1 MKLFRKI
8 FIQVMLGIL
17 LVSQATLVYTLL
29 ESRRQTVEDTEK
41 YETQVFNNCLRE
53 FNSSAGNL
61 SNISDYT
68 EKTEDRKY
76 LAAIYAFRQSFGSRA
91 ALYLPSEN
99 RELFNSSPYEL
110 DYEKVSEQLEKWG
123 FYPIETE
130 GRHILVMKAWITIGG
145 VNYGVVYCVNVSDVY
160 QRTEDL
166 YLKGLAMTFG
176 LLLAVGALLYWG
188 IYRSIRP
195 LVELKNA
202 ASEIAGG
209 HYGVL
214 VQVQG
219 KDEIAELGK
228 SFNYMSAEIQA
239 RIKELEQVNQAQLR
253 LIGSLAH
260 ELKTPMTAI
269 IGYADTL
276 LTVRLSEERREKAL
290 TYIGKECR
298 RLSRLSVKMLELTGL
313 YQEGGQKIDKKTTS
327 VEELLKNV
335 EGLTRFKLQEKNI
348 TLETSCE
355 PSDLAWSMDED
366 MMTSLLLNLVDNAFK
381 ASGEGGQILIHADE
395 TGIFVEDKG
404 KGIPKEELERVTEA
418 FYMVDK
424 SRARSAGSVGLGLA
438 LCKEIAQLHGG
449 RLVLESAEGIGTRVS
464 VLWNKKNGSV

>member
-17 LVSQATLVYTLL
+17 LVSQVTLIYTLL
-29 ESRRQTVEDTEK
+29 ESRRRTVEDTKK
-41 YETQVFNNCLRE
+41 YEMQVFSNCIQE
-53 FNSSAGNL
+53 FNRSTGKL
-61 SNISDYT
+61 SNTNDYM
-68 EKTEDRKY
+68 EKTKDKKY
-76 LAAIYAFRQSFGSRA
+76 LAAIYAFRQSFGSKA

-99 RELFNSSPYEL
+99 KELYNSSPYEY
-110 DYEKVSEQLEKWG
+110 DYKKASEEMEEWG
-123 FYPIETE
+123 FYPMETE
-130 GRHILVMKAWITIGG
+130 GNHLLVTRSWVTTGG
-145 VNYGVVYCVNVSDVY
+145 INYGVLYCVNVSDIY
-160 QRTEDL
+160 RRTEEL

-176 LLLAVGALLYWG
+176 LLLVVGALLYWG
-188 IYRSIRP
+188 IYQSIRP

-209 HYGVL
+209 NYGAL
-214 VQVQG
+214 VEVRG

-228 SFNYMSAEIQA
+228 SFNHMSAEIQA
-239 RIKELEQVNQAQLR
+239 KIEELEQVNQAQLR

-290 TYIGKECR
+290 NYIGKECR

-313 YQEGGQKIDKKTTS
+313 SQEGDQKIDKKTVS

-348 TLETSCE
+348 NLETSCE
-355 PSDLAWSMDED
+355 PFDLSWSMDED

-381 ASGEGGQILIHADE
+381 ASVEGGKILIHADE
-395 TGIFVEDKG
+395 TGVFVEDKG
-404 KGIPKEELERVTEA
+404 KGIPKDELERVTEA
-418 FYMVDK
+418 FYMVNK

-449 RLVLESAEGIGTRVS
+449 RLVLESEEGIGTRVS
-464 VLWNKKNGSV
+464 VLWNK